1 MENGGGN
8 GPPMR
13 GGFRGRGG
21 NFCNISIS
29 QMIRLRLAQIRVGTI
44 ICRCHNLSHCIS
56 IIWDLAQRGGIAT
69 M

>member
-21 NFCNISIS
+21 GFSGMAYFFFVVISIDLNS
-29 QMIRLRLAQIRVGTI
+29 ED
-44 ICRCHNLSHCIS
+44 IS
-56 IIWDLAQRGGIAT
+56 
-69 M
+69 